1 MQHRR
6 SLLLGSLAFVGF
18 AVAGIAFALRGTPPA
33 GLGALGGAAW
43 SALAVLVVAIYGLDA
58 WRYRVLG
65 SAAGVALAWPAALE
79 ASVANFFFS
88 WLTPGSA
95 LGAPAAIFTLH
106 RRGVPLAAA
115 GLIAFGK
122 SATGTLVLLGLAFA
136 ALALGLGPAPTDALV
151 VPLASGAGIV
161 VAALAVPVAASRL
174 PPLRR
179 WLARPR
185 PGWRGRVGAGL
196 HGAAGRLAGLRAG
209 TYSLIF
215 LSHLAYFAAF
225 VGVAVL
231 AVSALGG
238 QPVPRVVG
246 ASTVF
251 TAFSYV
257 APTPG
262 GAGLSEGAAG
272 LFFGGS
278 SGPARRSPPCCSSGA
293 SRSTCRS
300 SSAWCTWGSAG
311 GLRVFLGG
319 RG

>member
-6 SLLLGSLAFVGF
+6 SLLLGSLLFVGF

-151 VPLASGAGIV
+151 VPSPPAPGSWSPRWPCRSRPRACPPCGAG
-161 VAALAVPVAASRL
+161 S
-174 PPLRR
+174 
-179 WLARPR
+179 
-185 PGWRGRVGAGL
+185 PGRGPAG
-196 HGAAGRLAGLRAG
+196 
-209 TYSLIF
+209 
-215 LSHLAYFAAF
+215 
-225 VGVAVL
+225 GV
-231 AVSALGG
+231 
-238 QPVPRVVG
+238 
-246 ASTVF
+246 
-251 TAFSYV
+251 
-257 APTPG
+257 
-262 GAGLSEGAAG
+262 E
-272 LFFGGS
+272 
-278 SGPARRSPPCCSSGA
+278 SGPACTGRPVASPACEPA
-293 SRSTCRS
+293 PT
-300 SSAWCTWGSAG
+300 A
-311 GLRVFLGG
+311 
-319 RG
+319 